1 MINILFSAS
10 EFFTQFSDILANY
23 WDKVLVIVGGTA
35 GATTISI
42 LIIRWIWGLISA
54 KIGKKSINMFLS
66 KVAEFESKVTDLPNL
81 INTAVS
87 EQLNKYQVNLTAKFN
102 NALKKYN
109 ETKQTVYTKVTQEN
123 EKAEQILRELK
134 ATTLELKTEIE
145 PIIEEVKETVEPIIE
160 KVVENVSRETIDE
173 EIKL

>member
-1 MINILFSAS
+1 MISTLMSVS
-10 EFFTQFSDILANY
+10 EIFTQFSDILANY

-54 KIGKKSINMFLS
+54 KIGKKSINMFLG

-102 NALKKYN
+102 NALKQYN
-109 ETKQTVYTKVTQEN
+109 EIKQAVYTKVTQEN

-134 ATTLELKTEIE
+134 TTKLELKTEIE
-145 PIIEEVKETVEPIIE
+145 PIVEEIKETIEPII
-160 KVVENVSRETIDE
+160 ENVSRETIDE

>member
-1 MINILFSAS
+1 MISTLMSVS
-10 EFFTQFSDILANY
+10 EIFTQFSDILANY

-102 NALKKYN
+102 NALKQYN
-109 ETKQTVYTKVTQEN
+109 ETKQAVYTKVTQEN

-134 ATTLELKTEIE
+134 STTLELKTEAEPIVEEIKETIE
-145 PIIEEVKETVEPIIE
+145 PII
-160 KVVENVSRETIDE
+160 ENVSRETIDE

>member
-10 EFFTQFSDILANY
+10 EIFTQFSDILANY
-23 WDKVLVIVGGTA
+23 WDKILVIVGGTA

-81 INTAVS
+81 INTSVS

-102 NALKKYN
+102 NALKQYN
-109 ETKQTVYTKVTQEN
+109 ETKQAVYTKVTQEN

-134 ATTLELKTEIE
+134 TTTLELKTEAE
-145 PIIEEVKETVEPIIE
+145 PIIEEIKETIEPII
-160 KVVENVSRETIDE
+160 ENVSRETIDE

>member
-1 MINILFSAS
+1 MISTLMSVS
-10 EFFTQFSDILANY
+10 EIFTQFSDILANY

-87 EQLNKYQVNLTAKFN
+87 EQLNKYQINLTAKFN
-102 NALKKYN
+102 NALKQYN
-109 ETKQTVYTKVTQEN
+109 ETKQAVYTKVTQEN

-134 ATTLELKTEIE
+134 STTLELKTEAEPIVEEIKETIE
-145 PIIEEVKETVEPIIE
+145 PII
-160 KVVENVSRETIDE
+160 ENVSRETIDE

>member
-134 ATTLELKTEIE
+134 ETTLELKTEVE
-145 PIIEEVKETVEPIIE
+145 PIIEEIKETVEPII
-160 KVVENVSRETIDE
+160 ENVSRETIDE

>member
-10 EFFTQFSDILANY
+10 EIFTQFSDILANY

-66 KVAEFESKVTDLPNL
+66 KVAEFESKVTDLPSL

-87 EQLNKYQVNLTAKFN
+87 EQLNKYQINLTAKFN

-109 ETKQTVYTKVTQEN
+109 ETKQAVYTKVTQEN

-134 ATTLELKTEIE
+134 TTTLELKTEIE
-145 PIIEEVKETVEPIIE
+145 PIDEEIKETIEPII
-160 KVVENVSRETIDE
+160 ENVSRETIDE

>member
-102 NALKKYN
+102 NALKK
-109 ETKQTVYTKVTQEN
+109 
-123 EKAEQILRELK
+123 I
-134 ATTLELKTEIE
+134 
-145 PIIEEVKETVEPIIE
+145 
-160 KVVENVSRETIDE
+160 
-173 EIKL
+173 